1 MAWSTKEQRCG
12 AFCPLQHQKHQNST
26 KSSSKLSI
34 ILLKNKKQTTF
45 IRVLES
51 YVKKMKILYVL
62 LGFVRNYQVQLP
74 QAPQPPQGHQSQQNY
89 QTNTQGMFQKK
100 VSIEIFYT
108 KNCNRSDLK
117 SCLTNS

>member
-1 MAWSTKEQRCG
+1 MI
-12 AFCPLQHQKHQNST
+12 H
-26 KSSSKLSI
+26 
-34 ILLKNKKQTTF
+34 

-51 YVKKMKILYVL
+51 YVKKMKIFYVL

-100 VSIEIFYT
+100 NF
-108 KNCNRSDLK
+108 N
-117 SCLTNS
+117 